1 MTEEHK
7 HSSACAVCGVPL
19 AGPLGAALRLAGV
32 TRSAQNPNC
41 CTRCNLHIEAGGLVE
56 ITVVFAD
63 VTGFTEMTRTLG
75 AEKTYEIVD
84 AFLRQATEIIVRR
97 GGFVDKYIGDAI
109 MAFFNVPL
117 KSPDHRARALAAAAE
132 IQARVGE
139 LSARFGR
146 PLSAGIG
153 VASGHARIGRLGSND
168 KKDFTAIGDAVNMAA
183 RLEAQARGG
192 ETVVMREVYDAAAAG
207 GKRPAVEVLSLK
219 GFADPV
225 PAYRLGAGDG
235 APAPAPAAAAPELVP
250 SAASWGS
257 VLLALAGA
265 GCAGS
270 SVAGVVASFLG
281 AGALTAALS
290 GLTRWMDSSPLRFP
304 LVAAAAVLGLSGLAG
319 YARARRDRARWTTLE
334 RRQARFALAASLF
347 ALASALFEILMHFHE
362 NGSVFR

>member
-32 TRSAQNPNC
+32 ARSAQNPNC

-84 AFLRQATEIIVRR
+84 AFLRQAAEIVVRH

-153 VASGHARIGRLGSND
+153 VASGHARVGRLGSND
-168 KKDFTAIGDAVNMAA
+168 EKDFTAIGDAVNLAA

-192 ETVVMREVYDAAAAG
+192 ETVVMREVYDAAAAPG
-207 GKRPAVEVLSLK
+207 EERPPEEVLTLK

-225 PAYRLGAGDG
+225 PAYRLGTGTG
-235 APAPAPAAAAPELVP
+235 APSPRAAAPELAS
-250 SAASWGS
+250 SAASWSS

-270 SVAGVVASFLG
+270 SVAGVAASFLG

-290 GLTRWMDSSPLRFP
+290 SLTRWMDASPLRFP
-304 LVAAAAVLGLSGLAG
+304 LTAAAAVLGLSGLAG
-319 YARARRDRARWTTLE
+319 YARARRDAARWTTLE
-334 RRQARFALAASLF
+334 RRRARFALAASLF
-347 ALASALFEILMHFHE
+347 ALAAALFEVLMHFHE
-362 NGSVFR
+362 NGRIL